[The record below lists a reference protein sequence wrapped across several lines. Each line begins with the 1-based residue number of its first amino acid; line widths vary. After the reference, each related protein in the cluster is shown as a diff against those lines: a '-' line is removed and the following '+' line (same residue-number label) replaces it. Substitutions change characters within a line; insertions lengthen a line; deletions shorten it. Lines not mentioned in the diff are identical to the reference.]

1 LAVEIRPKQ
10 MADKH
15 VNTNIGLE
23 DRTLSYTNGDT
34 AETGYINHAEITM
47 QGTDLPLRPAFS
59 DVNGHYQ
66 ISNVL
71 VGKYQVIANLAT
83 ATNLSDFEFPLD
95 VY

>member
-1 LAVEIRPKQ
+1 
-10 MADKH
+10 
-15 VNTNIGLE
+15 
-23 DRTLSYTNGDT
+23 
-34 AETGYINHAEITM
+34 M